1 MLIRHKISI
10 DVYNV
15 IHQKLC
21 MKKQNINLYLASPR
35 GFCAGVDRAVKI
47 VEETIKKFG
56 SPVYVRHE
64 IVHNKDVVNSLAKI
78 GAVFVEEVNE
88 APVDR
93 PIIFSAHGVAKSVIN
108 EANQRKMISIDAT
121 CPLVTK
127 VHNETVRHYNLG
139 RHILLVGHKNHP
151 EVTGT
156 MGQVP
161 KEFVTL
167 IETEEDALNVKVL
180 ETNKIAYATQTTLS
194 LDDTA
199 AILKILKLRF
209 PDIKGPNSEDI
220 CYATTN
226 RQTAVKSMAKLC
238 DIILVIGAKNSSN
251 SLRLVEV
258 AIAHGV
264 KVAKLI
270 PDIETLEEFLNT
282 FEAHTA
288 PNIGLTAGASAP
300 ETLVQVLI
308 SKLKKNFEVNLLDH
322 EVTKENV
329 KFNLPKMLR

>member
-1 MLIRHKISI
+1 
-10 DVYNV
+10 
-15 IHQKLC
+15 

-167 IETEEDALNVKVL
+167 IETEEDALNVKVS
-180 ETNKIAYATQTTLS
+180 ETKKIAYATQTTLS

-288 PNIGLTAGASAP
+288 PNIGLPAGASAP

>member
-1 MLIRHKISI
+1 
-10 DVYNV
+10 
-15 IHQKLC
+15 

-167 IETEEDALNVKVL
+167 IETEDDALNVKVS

-270 PDIETLEEFLNT
+270 PDLETLEEFLNT
-282 FEAHTA
+282 FEAHTT

>member
-1 MLIRHKISI
+1 
-10 DVYNV
+10 
-15 IHQKLC
+15 

-47 VEETIKKFG
+47 VEETIKKYG

-78 GAVFVEEVNE
+78 GAIFVDEVHE

-93 PIIFSAHGVAKSVIN
+93 PIIFSAHGVAKSVIK
-108 EANQRKMISIDAT
+108 EAKDRKMVSIDAT

-151 EVTGT
+151 EVIGT

-161 KEFVTL
+161 PDSISL
-167 IETEEDALNVKVL
+167 IETEDDAMNVQVSNPDNL
-180 ETNKIAYATQTTLS
+180 AYATQTTLS

-199 AILKILKLRF
+199 VILKILKNRF
-209 PDIKGPNSEDI
+209 SNIKGPNSEDI

-226 RQTAVKSMAKLC
+226 RQYAVKSMAKVC
-238 DIILVIGAKNSSN
+238 DCILVIGAENSSN

-258 AIAHGV
+258 ALANGV
-264 KVAKLI
+264 KIAKLI
-270 PDIETLEEFLNT
+270 PDEATLDQFLNT
-282 FEAHTA
+282 LDALES

-308 SKLKKNFEVNLLDH
+308 SKLKKDFQVNLIDH

-329 KFNLPKMLR
+329 TFNLPKILR

>member
-1 MLIRHKISI
+1 
-10 DVYNV
+10 
-15 IHQKLC
+15 

-108 EANQRKMISIDAT
+108 EANERKMISIDAT

-127 VHNETVRHYNLG
+127 VHNETVKHYNLG

-167 IETEEDALNVKVL
+167 IETEDDALNVKVS

-282 FEAHTA
+282 FEAHTT

>member
-1 MLIRHKISI
+1 
-10 DVYNV
+10 
-15 IHQKLC
+15 

-127 VHNETVRHYNLG
+127 VHNETVKHYNLG

-167 IETEEDALNVKVL
+167 IETEEDALNVKVS
-180 ETNKIAYATQTTLS
+180 ETQKIAYATQTTLS

-199 AILKILKLRF
+199 TILKILKSRF

>member
-1 MLIRHKISI
+1 
-10 DVYNV
+10 
-15 IHQKLC
+15 

-78 GAVFVEEVNE
+78 GAVFVDEVNE
-88 APVDR
+88 APKDR
-93 PIIFSAHGVAKSVIN
+93 PIIFSAHGVAKSVVN
-108 EANQRKMISIDAT
+108 EANKRKMISIDAT

-127 VHNETVRHYNLG
+127 VHNETIRHYNLG

-151 EVTGT
+151 EVIGT

-161 KEFVTL
+161 SEFVSL
-167 IETEEDALNVKVL
+167 IETVDDARNINVKNTEKL
-180 ETNKIAYATQTTLS
+180 AYATQTTLS
-194 LDDTA
+194 LDDTRE
-199 AILKILKLRF
+199 ILTVLKKRF
-209 PDIKGPNSEDI
+209 PSIKGPNSEDI

-226 RQTAVKSMAKLC
+226 RQQAVKSMANLC
-238 DIILVIGAKNSSN
+238 DTILVIGAENSSN

-258 AIAHGV
+258 ALGHGV
-264 KVAKLI
+264 KTAQLI
-270 PDIETLEEFLNT
+270 PDEYTLDKFLESFNPSLT
-282 FEAHTA
+282 
-288 PNIGLTAGASAP
+288 PNLGLTAGASAP

-308 SKLKKNFEVNLLDH
+308 SKLKKDFEVNLVDH
-322 EVTKENV
+322 NVTKENV
-329 KFNLPKMLR
+329 TFNLPKILR

>member
-1 MLIRHKISI
+1 
-10 DVYNV
+10 
-15 IHQKLC
+15 

-108 EANQRKMISIDAT
+108 EANERKMISIDAT

-167 IETEEDALNVKVL
+167 IETEDDALNVKVS

>member
-1 MLIRHKISI
+1 
-10 DVYNV
+10 
-15 IHQKLC
+15 

-78 GAVFVEEVNE
+78 GAVFVDEVHE
-88 APVDR
+88 APKDR
-93 PIIFSAHGVAKSVIN
+93 PIIFSAHGVAKSVVN
-108 EANQRKMISIDAT
+108 EANKRKMISIDAT

-127 VHNETVRHYNLG
+127 VHNETIRHYNLG

-151 EVTGT
+151 EVIGT

-161 KEFVTL
+161 SEFVSL
-167 IETEEDALNVKVL
+167 IETVDDARIINVKNSEKL
-180 ETNKIAYATQTTLS
+180 AYATQTTLS
-194 LDDTA
+194 LDDTRE
-199 AILKILKLRF
+199 ILTVLKKRF
-209 PDIKGPNSEDI
+209 PSIKGPNSEDI

-226 RQTAVKSMAKLC
+226 RQQAVKSMANLC
-238 DIILVIGAKNSSN
+238 DTILVIGAGNSSN

-258 AIAHGV
+258 ALSHGV
-264 KVAKLI
+264 KKAQLI
-270 PDIETLEEFLNT
+270 PDEYRLDQFLEGFDPSIT
-282 FEAHTA
+282 
-288 PNIGLTAGASAP
+288 PNLGLTAGASAP

-308 SKLKKNFEVNLLDH
+308 SKLKKDFDVNLIDH
-322 EVTKENV
+322 AVTKENIT
-329 KFNLPKMLR
+329 FNLPKILR

>member
-1 MLIRHKISI
+1 
-10 DVYNV
+10 
-15 IHQKLC
+15 

-127 VHNETVRHYNLG
+127 VHNETERHYNLG

-167 IETEEDALNVKVL
+167 IETEEDALNVKVS
-180 ETNKIAYATQTTLS
+180 ETQKIAYATQTTLS

-199 AILKILKLRF
+199 TILKILKSRF

-282 FEAHTA
+282 FEAHTT

-329 KFNLPKMLR
+329 KFNLPKILR

>member
-1 MLIRHKISI
+1 
-10 DVYNV
+10 
-15 IHQKLC
+15 

-47 VEETIKKFG
+47 VEETIKKYG

-78 GAVFVEEVNE
+78 GAVFVEEVHE

-93 PIIFSAHGVAKSVIN
+93 PIIFSAHGVAKSVVQ
-108 EANQRKMISIDAT
+108 EAKNRKMISIDAT

-151 EVTGT
+151 EVIGT

-161 KEFVTL
+161 SNSVSL
-167 IETEEDALNVKVL
+167 IETEDDAMNVQVCDPDKL
-180 ETNKIAYATQTTLS
+180 AFATQTTLS
-194 LDDTA
+194 LDDTS
-199 AILKILKLRF
+199 AILKILKSRF
-209 PDIKGPNSEDI
+209 SNIKGPSSEDI

-226 RQTAVKSMAKLC
+226 RQHAVKSMAKLC
-238 DIILVIGAKNSSN
+238 DSILVIGAENSSN

-258 AIAHGV
+258 ALANGV
-264 KVAKLI
+264 KIAKLI
-270 PDIETLEEFLNT
+270 PDEKTLDEFLSRLDAL
-282 FEAHTA
+282 ES

-308 SKLKKNFEVNLLDH
+308 SKLKKDFHVNLIEH

-329 KFNLPKMLR
+329 TFNLPKILR

>member
-1 MLIRHKISI
+1 
-10 DVYNV
+10 
-15 IHQKLC
+15 

-167 IETEEDALNVKVL
+167 IETEEDALNVKVS
-180 ETNKIAYATQTTLS
+180 ET
-194 LDDTA
+194 
-199 AILKILKLRF
+199 
-209 PDIKGPNSEDI
+209 
-220 CYATTN
+220 
-226 RQTAVKSMAKLC
+226 
-238 DIILVIGAKNSSN
+238 
-251 SLRLVEV
+251 
-258 AIAHGV
+258 
-264 KVAKLI
+264 
-270 PDIETLEEFLNT
+270 
-282 FEAHTA
+282 
-288 PNIGLTAGASAP
+288 
-300 ETLVQVLI
+300 
-308 SKLKKNFEVNLLDH
+308 KK
-322 EVTKENV
+322 
-329 KFNLPKMLR
+329 

>member
-1 MLIRHKISI
+1 
-10 DVYNV
+10 
-15 IHQKLC
+15 

-167 IETEEDALNVKVL
+167 IETEADALNVKVS

-282 FEAHTA
+282 FEAHTT

>member
-1 MLIRHKISI
+1 
-10 DVYNV
+10 
-15 IHQKLC
+15 

-167 IETEEDALNVKVL
+167 IETEADALNVKVS

-199 AILKILKLRF
+199 AILKILKLKF

-270 PDIETLEEFLNT
+270 PDIETLEDFLNT

>member
-1 MLIRHKISI
+1 
-10 DVYNV
+10 
-15 IHQKLC
+15 

-78 GAVFVEEVNE
+78 GAVFVDEVHE
-88 APVDR
+88 APKDR
-93 PIIFSAHGVAKSVIN
+93 PIIFSAHGVAKSVVN
-108 EANQRKMISIDAT
+108 EANKRKMISIDAT

-127 VHNETVRHYNLG
+127 VHNETIRHYNLG

-151 EVTGT
+151 EVIGT

-161 KEFVTL
+161 SEFVSL
-167 IETEEDALNVKVL
+167 IETVDDARNINVKNSEKL
-180 ETNKIAYATQTTLS
+180 AYATQTTLS
-194 LDDTA
+194 LDDTRE
-199 AILKILKLRF
+199 ILTVLKKRF
-209 PDIKGPNSEDI
+209 PSIKGPNSEDI

-226 RQTAVKSMAKLC
+226 RQQAVKSMANLC
-238 DIILVIGAKNSSN
+238 DTILVIGAENSSN

-258 AIAHGV
+258 ALSHGV
-264 KVAKLI
+264 KQAQLI
-270 PDIETLEEFLNT
+270 PNEYRLDQFLEGFNPSIT
-282 FEAHTA
+282 
-288 PNIGLTAGASAP
+288 PNLGLTAGASAP

-308 SKLKKNFEVNLLDH
+308 SKLKKDFDVNLIDH
-322 EVTKENV
+322 AVTKENIT
-329 KFNLPKMLR
+329 FNLPKILR

>member
-1 MLIRHKISI
+1 
-10 DVYNV
+10 
-15 IHQKLC
+15 

-64 IVHNKDVVNSLAKI
+64 IVHNQDVVNSLAKI

-167 IETEEDALNVKVL
+167 IETEEDALNVKVS
-180 ETNKIAYATQTTLS
+180 EPKKIAYATQTTLS

-282 FEAHTA
+282 FEAHTT

>member
-1 MLIRHKISI
+1 
-10 DVYNV
+10 
-15 IHQKLC
+15 

-93 PIIFSAHGVAKSVIN
+93 PIIFSAHGVAKSVFN

-167 IETEEDALNVKVL
+167 IETEDDALNVKVS

>member
-1 MLIRHKISI
+1 
-10 DVYNV
+10 
-15 IHQKLC
+15 

-108 EANQRKMISIDAT
+108 EANKRKMISIDAT

-167 IETEEDALNVKVL
+167 IETEEDALNVKVS
-180 ETNKIAYATQTTLS
+180 ETQKIAYATQTTLS

-199 AILKILKLRF
+199 TILKILKSRF

-282 FEAHTA
+282 FEAHTT

>member
-1 MLIRHKISI
+1 
-10 DVYNV
+10 
-15 IHQKLC
+15 

-78 GAVFVEEVNE
+78 GAVFVDEVHE
-88 APVDR
+88 APKDR
-93 PIIFSAHGVAKSVIN
+93 PIIFSAHGVAKSVVN
-108 EANQRKMISIDAT
+108 EANKRKMISIDAT

-127 VHNETVRHYNLG
+127 VHNETIRHYNLG

-151 EVTGT
+151 EVIGT

-161 KEFVTL
+161 SEFVSL
-167 IETEEDALNVKVL
+167 IETVDDARSINVKNTEKL
-180 ETNKIAYATQTTLS
+180 AYATQTTLS
-194 LDDTA
+194 LDDTRE
-199 AILKILKLRF
+199 ILTVLKKRF
-209 PDIKGPNSEDI
+209 PLIKGPNSEDI

-226 RQTAVKSMAKLC
+226 RQQAVKSMANLC
-238 DIILVIGAKNSSN
+238 DTILVIGAENSSN

-258 AIAHGV
+258 ALSHGV
-264 KVAKLI
+264 KKAQLI
-270 PDIETLEEFLNT
+270 PDEYRLDQFLEGFNPSIT
-282 FEAHTA
+282 
-288 PNIGLTAGASAP
+288 PNLGLTAGASAP

-308 SKLKKNFEVNLLDH
+308 SKLKKDFDVNLIDH
-322 EVTKENV
+322 AVTKENIT
-329 KFNLPKMLR
+329 FNLPKILR

>member
-1 MLIRHKISI
+1 
-10 DVYNV
+10 
-15 IHQKLC
+15 

-167 IETEEDALNVKVL
+167 IETEADALNVKVS
-180 ETNKIAYATQTTLS
+180 EPNEIAYATQTTLS

>member
-1 MLIRHKISI
+1 
-10 DVYNV
+10 
-15 IHQKLC
+15 

-93 PIIFSAHGVAKSVIN
+93 PIIFSAHGVAKSVVN

-167 IETEEDALNVKVL
+167 IETEADALNVKVS

>member
-1 MLIRHKISI
+1 
-10 DVYNV
+10 
-15 IHQKLC
+15 

-47 VEETIKKFG
+47 VEETIKKYG

-78 GAVFVEEVNE
+78 GAVFVEEVHE

-93 PIIFSAHGVAKSVIN
+93 PIIFSAHGVAKSVVQ
-108 EANQRKMISIDAT
+108 EAKNRKMISIDAT

-151 EVTGT
+151 EVIGT

-161 KEFVTL
+161 SNSVSL
-167 IETEEDALNVKVL
+167 IETEDDAKNVQVSDPDKL
-180 ETNKIAYATQTTLS
+180 AFATQTTLS
-194 LDDTA
+194 LDDTSV
-199 AILKILKLRF
+199 ILKILKSRF
-209 PDIKGPNSEDI
+209 SNIKGPSSEDI

-226 RQTAVKSMAKLC
+226 RQHAVKSMAKLC
-238 DIILVIGAKNSSN
+238 DSILVIGAENSSN

-258 AIAHGV
+258 ALANGV
-264 KVAKLI
+264 KIAKLI
-270 PDIETLEEFLNT
+270 PDEKTLDEFLSRLDAL
-282 FEAHTA
+282 ES

-308 SKLKKNFEVNLLDH
+308 SKLKKDFHVNLIEH

-329 KFNLPKMLR
+329 TFNLPKILR

>member
-1 MLIRHKISI
+1 
-10 DVYNV
+10 
-15 IHQKLC
+15 

-78 GAVFVEEVNE
+78 GAVFVDEVHE
-88 APVDR
+88 APKDR
-93 PIIFSAHGVAKSVIN
+93 PIIFSAHGVAKSVVN
-108 EANQRKMISIDAT
+108 EANKRKMISIDAT

-127 VHNETVRHYNLG
+127 VHNETIRHYNLG

-151 EVTGT
+151 EVIGT

-161 KEFVTL
+161 SEFVSL
-167 IETEEDALNVKVL
+167 IETVDDARNINVKNTEKL
-180 ETNKIAYATQTTLS
+180 AYATQTTLS
-194 LDDTA
+194 LDDTRE
-199 AILKILKLRF
+199 ILTVLKKRF
-209 PDIKGPNSEDI
+209 PSIKGPNSEDI

-226 RQTAVKSMAKLC
+226 RQQAVKSMANLC
-238 DIILVIGAKNSSN
+238 DTILVIGAENSSN

-258 AIAHGV
+258 ALSHGV
-264 KVAKLI
+264 KKAQLI
-270 PDIETLEEFLNT
+270 PDEYRLDQFLEGFDPSIT
-282 FEAHTA
+282 
-288 PNIGLTAGASAP
+288 PNLGLTAGASAP

-308 SKLKKNFEVNLLDH
+308 SKLKKDFDVNLIDH
-322 EVTKENV
+322 AVTKENIT
-329 KFNLPKMLR
+329 FNLPKILR